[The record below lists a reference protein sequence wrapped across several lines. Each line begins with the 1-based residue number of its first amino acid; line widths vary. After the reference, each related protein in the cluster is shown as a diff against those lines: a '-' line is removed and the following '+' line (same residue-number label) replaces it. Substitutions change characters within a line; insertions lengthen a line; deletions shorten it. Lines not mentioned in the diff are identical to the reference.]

1 MNIYTRSLIFVK
13 RNTETVN
20 QEHKNGY
27 LWGGKERVAM
37 TGTDPDLPF
46 GLGNMKTLFLV
57 GAKKESN
64 A

>member
-1 MNIYTRSLIFVK
+1 MATY
-13 RNTETVN
+13 
-20 QEHKNGY
+20 G
-27 LWGGKERVAM
+27 GGKERVAM